1 MASRRIP
8 LLPLVAATALAL
20 VAAVGAAVWLSAD
33 DESSANDDA
42 SGPGSYQ
49 LTPAGEL
56 PTSTADVT
64 MAALDGGPDRKL
76 GELLGSEP
84 VVINFYASWCGPCV
98 TEMPA
103 FEQVHQDVGDRVT
116 IIGMAYQD
124 SDEHARATVER
135 TGVTY
140 PTFGDS
146 GQDAVTY
153 FGGINMPTSVFIDAD
168 GKVVDVHSRALDED
182 ALRSALEDRF
192 GIAV

>member
-1 MASRRIP
+1 VASRRIP

-20 VAAVGAAVWLSAD
+20 VAAVAAAVWMSAG
-33 DESSANDDA
+33 DESSANDDRSEA
-42 SGPGSYQ
+42 GAYQ

-64 MAALDGGPDRKL
+64 LAALDGGPDRKL
-76 GELLGSEP
+76 GELLGSKP

-103 FEQVHQDVGDRVT
+103 FERVHRDVGDRVT
-116 IIGMAYQD
+116 IIGLAYRD
-124 SDEHARATVER
+124 SDEDARATVER

-146 GQDAVTY
+146 RQDAVTY
-153 FGGINMPTSVFIDAD
+153 FGGINMPTSVFIDTN
-168 GKVVDVHSRALDED
+168 GNVVDVRSRALDEEE
-182 ALRSALEDRF
+182 LRAALEDRF
-192 GIAV
+192 GIAG

>member
-20 VAAVGAAVWLSAD
+20 VAAVGVAMWLGAD
-33 DESSANDDA
+33 DESSANGDP
-42 SGPGSYQ
+42 SETGPYQ
-49 LTPAGEL
+49 LTRAGEL
-56 PTSTADVT
+56 PASPADVT
-64 MAALDGGPDRKL
+64 LSPLDGGPDRKL
-76 GELLGSEP
+76 GELLGSKP
-84 VVINFYASWCGPCV
+84 VVLNFFASWCGPCV

-103 FEQVHQDVGDRVT
+103 FERVHREVGDRVT
-116 IIGMAYQD
+116 FIGIAYQD
-124 SDEHARATVER
+124 SDEAARATVER

-153 FGGINMPTSVFIDAD
+153 FGGISMPTSVFIDAG

-192 GIAV
+192 GIAA